1 MTELPETDSA
11 GAVHGHTSV
20 LIDELL
26 HLTQPRPGECLLD
39 CTAGRGGHAAAIA
52 ERLGTTGGVLLLDRD
67 QVNLEYARARVASTG
82 VGVVQAQQRDFRWV
96 EAAAASF
103 TRPANL
109 LIADL
114 GFSSNQVEDG
124 QRGLSFRTEGPLDMR
139 LDPSGS
145 TTAEELV
152 NELPETELA
161 QTILEL
167 GEEPLARRIA
177 QRIIRERQVGPIRTT
192 TQLALIVLRAY
203 GSRAESS
210 RVHPATRTFQAIR
223 IAVNDELGA
232 LEGLLQVVERAS
244 AVVGRGEASQLL
256 TPGARIGIISFHSLE
271 DRLVKRAFARM
282 IRAGLAREPERGP
295 ICASEDEVA
304 KNPRSRSAKL
314 RVVALVGR

>member
-1 MTELPETDSA
+1 MTNPAETESV
-11 GAVHGHTSV
+11 GAEHGHTSV
-20 LIDELL
+20 LLDELL
-26 HLTQPRPGECLLD
+26 RLMDPRAGESLID
-39 CTAGRGGHAAAIA
+39 CTAGRGGHAAAFA
-52 ERLGTTGGVLLLDRD
+52 ARLGPTGGVLLLDRD
-67 QVNLEYARARVASTG
+67 QGNLDYAQARVVATG
-82 VGVVQAQQRDFRWV
+82 VGLVQAQQRDFRWV
-96 EAAAASF
+96 ETAAASLA
-103 TRPANL
+103 RPANL

-139 LDPSGS
+139 LDPSAP

-161 QTILEL
+161 QIIWEL

-177 QRIIRERQVGPIRTT
+177 QRIVRERQVGPIRTT
-192 TQLALIVLRAY
+192 TRLAMVVLRAY
-203 GSRAESS
+203 GPRAESS

-232 LEGLLQVVERAS
+232 LEGLLQVVERAG
-244 AVVGRGEASQLL
+244 AAVGRGEASPLL
-256 TPGARIGIISFHSLE
+256 NPGARVGIISFHSLE

-282 IRAGLAREPERGP
+282 ARSGVAREPERGP
-295 ICASEDEVA
+295 ICASEDEVQ